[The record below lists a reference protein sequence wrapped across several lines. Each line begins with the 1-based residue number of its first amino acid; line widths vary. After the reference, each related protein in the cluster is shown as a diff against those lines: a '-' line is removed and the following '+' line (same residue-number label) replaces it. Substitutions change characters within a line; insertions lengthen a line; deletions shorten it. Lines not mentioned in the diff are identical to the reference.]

1 MKQRVYRRLAPVIA
15 AVTVAAMVASPAHA
29 APTGNAADGLR
40 QIQVRQSLLGTHTW
54 YQQTYNGLPVVGG
67 YYVKHTDATGKV
79 TVDDGRKQVTGLAA
93 STAGFAQDKAKSSV
107 SKRLGRQPSQSQ
119 LVVVPGANG
128 ASAKLAWQ
136 VTTKVRKGSVTSLV
150 DANTGATLKEENTVR
165 TAAREADKHNGI
177 GVGVVFDPN
186 PVVALQNESLTDMDN
201 ADYPA
206 IRRAYK
212 IVPLTKLNKGDTLQG
227 AYANNLSDPAV
238 TSKSHLFLYN
248 RSQDGFE
255 QVMVYYSF
263 TKTEDYIHAL
273 GFKDVNNEPQDY
285 VTTGFTDDNSFYDPD
300 VDQITFGTGGVD
312 DAEDNEVIWHEYGHA
327 IQDDQV
333 PGFGASEEAGAIGE
347 GFGDYWAVTMSQ
359 ANSPNTATTPWA
371 CVMDWDST
379 SYTDTTPHCL
389 RRTDGPK
396 VYPGDLD
403 GEVHDD
409 GEIWSHGL
417 WDINLALGR
426 TAANRIILESQFFFN
441 PEITMPQAANL
452 TVITARALY
461 GKPAAAKVKAAFHAR
476 GIL

>member
-1 MKQRVYRRLAPVIA
+1 MTKRVLRLLAPLA
-15 AVTVAAMVASPAHA
+15 AGALMVAAVASPAHA
-29 APTGNAADGLR
+29 APTQGAADGLR

-54 YQQTYNGLPVVGG
+54 YQQTYRGLPVVGG
-67 YYVKHTDATGKV
+67 YYVKHVDAAGKV
-79 TVDDGRKQVTGLAA
+79 TAVDLRKPVTGL
-93 STAGFAQDKAKSSV
+93 SSNTAGLTQDRARSSV
-107 SKRLGRQPSQSQ
+107 SKRLGKQPSRSE

-128 ASAKLAWQ
+128 AGAKLAWQ
-136 VTTKVRKGSVTSLV
+136 VVTKTGKGSVRSLV
-150 DANTGATLKEENTVR
+150 DANSGATLKEQNTVK
-165 TAAREADKHNGI
+165 EADKHNSI
-177 GVGVVFDPN
+177 GVGIVFDPN

-212 IVPLTKLNKGDTLQG
+212 AVALTKLNKGDTLQG

-238 TSKSHLFLYN
+238 TSKNHVFLFN

-255 QVMVYYSF
+255 QVMAYYSF

-273 GFKDVNNEPQDY
+273 GFKDVNNESQDY
-285 VTTGFTDDNSFYDPD
+285 VTTGFTDDNSFYDPE

-333 PGFGASEEAGAIGE
+333 PGFGESEEAGAMGE

-359 ANSPNTATTPWA
+359 ANSPNTATTPQA

-379 SYTDTTPHCL
+379 SYTDDTPHCL

-417 WDINLALGR
+417 WDINRALGR
-426 TAANRIILESQFFFN
+426 TAANRIILESQFFFT
-441 PEITMPQAANL
+441 PTITMPEAANL

-461 GKPAAAKVKAAFHAR
+461 GKQAAAKVKAAFHAR